1 MLAKKHPSPDAAH
14 ADQTRKVDGMSE
26 LVAGMLVDDADATL
40 PPPEASPGSLS
51 AVRPTER
58 RPSTRPP
65 AAQSREDAAERLAP
79 KPQVA
84 RLVLITLNVALGIVA
99 VVAAVLFTR

>member
-40 PPPEASPGSLS
+40 PPPETTPGSLS
-51 AVRPTER
+51 AVR
-58 RPSTRPP
+58 STRPP
-65 AAQSREDAAERLAP
+65 AAQSRGDAAEPLAP

-84 RLVLITLNVALGIVA
+84 RLLLITLIVALGIVA
-99 VVAAVLFTR
+99 VVAALLFTR